1 MRFNG
6 IKNSYA
12 DHRDSMAQPSLLD
25 TFQSKYEEF
34 ARELA
39 ATFPELEGAVKAA
52 LAIEKADRPTVYTAR
67 VLKVKK
73 GLPSSTTEKA
83 PGQVLPGVEV
93 TQELWD
99 QVSDTTKK
107 AVLEYVS
114 ILSLC
119 VAFQDGL
126 AGSFSKEWI
135 DKMMKDAQ
143 ESMNKLDF
151 ESISQTFF
159 KAFGGDGPNGT
170 KMPPLP
176 ERFLKGKLAKLAED
190 LVREFKPEDF
200 GLSAEEMA
208 ACESNPQRAFEI
220 LMKASMGNPQ
230 TIQRAMMRVAKKLQ
244 EKVNLGQLKPQEL
257 AAEAEEL
264 MKEFESHP
272 AFVELMKTF
281 RGAFGADD
289 MEMARAQGRENE
301 GRLAAIQ
308 QRLRKKT
315 EAKKAAKG
323 AAPAVVAAAALTAEP
338 EDEEFASIRPVP
350 KNKRR

>member
-1 MRFNG
+1 MSN
-6 IKNSYA
+6 
-12 DHRDSMAQPSLLD
+12 LLD
-25 TFQSKYEEF
+25 TFHAKYEEF
-34 ARELA
+34 ATDLLE
-39 ATFPELEGAVKAA
+39 TFPELADGVAQSRAV
-52 LAIEKADRPTVYTAR
+52 EKGDRPTVYAAK
-67 VLKVKK
+67 VLTIRK
-73 GLPSSTTEKA
+73 GVPVATDTKA
-83 PGQVLPGVEV
+83 PGVVLPGVEI

-99 QVSDTTKK
+99 SVGDKTKK
-107 AVLEYVS
+107 AVHEYIS

-119 VAFQDGL
+119 VAFQDGV

-143 ESMNKLDF
+143 ESMSKLDF
-151 ESISQTFF
+151 DSISDTFF
-159 KAFGGDGPNGT
+159 KAFGKGT
-170 KMPPLP
+170 TGMPPLP

-190 LVREFKPEDF
+190 LVREFSPEDF

-272 AFVELMKTF
+272 AFVELMETF
-281 RGAFGADD
+281 RNAFGAGD
-289 MEMARAQGRENE
+289 MKQAKAQGREHE
-301 GRLAAIQ
+301 GRLAVVQ
-308 QRLRKKT
+308 NRLRKKA
-315 EAKKAAKG
+315 EAKKANPPVVA
-323 AAPAVVAAAALTAEP
+323 AAPAVKAQIAP
-338 EDEEFASIRPVP
+338 ETSDEYASILVP
-350 KNKRR
+350 STKKKGGR